1 MNGNSICAALAAART
16 IDRHPPSSTLR
27 APRRVPTPRS
37 ITLHW
42 SGTDT
47 AASGLVASGV
57 DRYEIY
63 RSTNRRAYRRIAT
76 THATSMKLRV
86 RRGSS
91 YRFYSIAIDRAGNR
105 EPVPRRPDRS
115 TRVG

>member
-1 MNGNSICAALAAART
+1 
-16 IDRHPPSSTLR
+16 
-27 APRRVPTPRS
+27 VPTPRS
-37 ITLHW
+37 ITLRW
-42 SGTDT
+42 RGTDT
-47 AASGLVASGV
+47 AAAGLVASGV

-76 THATSMKLRV
+76 THATSMKARV
-86 RRGSS
+86 RRGSR

-105 EPVPRRPDRS
+105 EPVPARPDRS